1 MRKLKKF
8 GVALLSG
15 ACILS
20 LAAGVAACGDSGNNE
35 TPTVVEPGTSSTL
48 ITNKSPD
55 QLTPENA
62 IFAFL
67 QKQSELQSYKIT
79 AEGTAVASLAGYE
92 QDIHNVTYKN
102 GDEYLNQA
110 YSDSVLVKMKHQSF
124 SKNGKVA
131 YRNSFDG
138 EMKVAEKTD
147 YVKVYGFTA
156 DDILLGGYIINAKT
170 LRYATLAETEG
181 DTFTYYMRLAGDQ
194 SVASGAA
201 TESAT
206 ASIRLQT
213 KAYGSLENL
222 PSFSDVDLRLTIKK
236 DWTPVSFSSSCSY
249 EAKKIFNMSVEQSVT
264 STYSDI
270 NGTVMIPSAE
280 EFNSK
285 LGMQP
290 SEVVPETGEADPL
303 MQLATAVGGAFD
315 EQDTL
320 AVSAPISVALG
331 AQNVE
336 IPGELELKLRKDAL
350 GGDAI
355 ADAFAF
361 RYDLDLSALPLVSG
375 IANTLT
381 LRYLGD
387 GLLFVMLNNRAE
399 QDNYVFTYT
408 ADLGNLFA
416 DQAGETFSL
425 ERLQTTIEQ
434 TVDVEK
440 TDTGFAISPKPSALQ
455 GLNSRYG
462 EMIASLAETLGDT
475 HGYLQSL
482 LGFTFTELKL
492 ELAGTDTV
500 TGISVSVAATP
511 GENVT
516 MGEKIGVSLDIKL
529 FGGAFN
535 RPFTGDLD
543 FRLDPTVVWSGD
555 YFALAKA
562 HLNLDLTP
570 AAQLLRMFG
579 MFGSSIPDIPSW
591 LSADLNS
598 LDVYYMGDGMLTL
611 VLNNAEKNPVFTTDI
626 DLTQYFL
633 PAATALDGETSGE
646 TSGTQG
652 LQLPQL
658 IFEVKENGFE
668 ISLGETLVQALDA
681 AYGELVQTAVDSITE
696 AAGGG
701 LMGGIA
707 GQMINGWIGA
717 TITGAGIFL
726 GTNDEGQAMF
736 CLTITGCPTSNPS
749 GDYSERALLTL
760 TLTHLGEL
768 SADEKKSLLD
778 AGEEVKELHEMSE
791 KAAEYDA
798 QLQKFIDEM
807 DVTEGGY
814 TQYVAD
820 VTALQNKIASEKDG
834 VKTLMSNRSYLAET
848 TYGEKQY
855 SLLLLTAELYHERA
869 EAFKS
874 TVAEITADSEETAW
888 DELNALYDKNATVQG
903 IAVPAIKESEI
914 LKTAVGDDTIQTY
927 LEKRN
932 THETQVAEDLA
943 EKIAT
948 AKTAFNAEE
957 NQNRDGWTAALTK
970 IVNEFKPVYD
980 KLSAALQEGTGYRD
994 FVAAVYQKNL
1004 DDVIDSY
1011 KEIKSELEALTE
1023 KGNEASIDDLL
1034 GTMKK
1039 LSSAYALYY
1048 GSDYWKS
1055 NSDNTTT
1062 AMAWGKTWV
1071 TALKP
1076 TWLEETAQTA
1086 LNQKVTDLI
1095 ALNRELIKGTVETAL
1110 GTALKEVI
1118 GNAVSELYEE
1128 IGACRIVAEESGA
1141 VTWDFS
1147 KFDAASE
1154 ETKAA
1159 LLEKIHGLRFL
1170 ISKVLPTT
1178 IINDIWGNDPKDE
1191 MRQFARTN
1199 LTKYEAEFEAYVAA
1213 SSAPQA

>member
-1 MRKLKKF
+1 MQKSKKIA
-8 GVALLSG
+8 VLCLSG
-15 ACILS
+15 ALVASC
-20 LAAGVAACGDSGNNE
+20 AAGLSACGIVSGPQV
-35 TPTVVEPGTSSTL
+35 TPPQEGHSSTL
-48 ITNKSPD
+48 VTNKAPEE
-55 QLTPENA
+55 LTPEEV
-62 IFAFL
+62 IYAFL
-67 QKQSELQSYKIT
+67 QKQSELQSYVIT
-79 AEGTAVASLAGYE
+79 AEGTAKASLAGYK
-92 QDIHNVTYKN
+92 QDIHNTTYKN
-102 GDEYLNQA
+102 GEDFLNQA
-110 YSDSVLVKMKHQSF
+110 SSNSVLVKMKHQAF
-124 SKNGKVA
+124 SKGGRVA
-131 YRNSFDG
+131 YRNDFEG
-138 EMKVAEKTD
+138 ELSVADKAD
-147 YVKVYGFTA
+147 YTKVYGFTA
-156 DDILLGGYIINAKT
+156 DDVSLGGYIINPKT
-170 LRYATLAETEG
+170 LRYATLDKTEG
-181 DTFTYYMRLAGDQ
+181 DTLTYYFRLAGDE
-194 SVASGAA
+194 SFEGGTA
-201 TESAT
+201 TQSAT
-206 ASIRLQT
+206 ARIRYQA
-213 KAYGSLENL
+213 KAYGSLDNL
-222 PSFSDVDLRLTIKK
+222 PAYSDVDMRLTIKK
-236 DWTPVSFSSSCSY
+236 DWTPVSFTSSCSY
-249 EAKKIFNMSVEQSVT
+249 TAKKILRMNVEESMTSV
-264 STYSDI
+264 YSKI
-270 NGTVMIPSAE
+270 NEKVEIPSIQ
-280 EFNSK
+280 EFTQK
-285 LGMQP
+285 LGTTP
-290 SEVVPETGEADPL
+290 STPVSPQEETDPM
-303 MQLATAVGGAFD
+303 MQLASAVGATLEGGNAATLPVSIGLSAFD
-315 EQDTL
+315 AKKDL
-320 AVSAPISVALG
+320 S
-331 AQNVE
+331 
-336 IPGELELKLRKDAL
+336 GELTLKLREGALEKGDYADAVSLRFDLSLADMPLISTLADTFTVRYEGGGLLLLMLGNKTEGKDSFLYTYPVDLGGVFASVGEGGAEGLLSGMGSLFSVEKTQTGYTLSLKEETVAALNTAL
-350 GGDAI
+350 GG
-355 ADAFAF
+355 
-361 RYDLDLSALPLVSG
+361 
-375 IANTLT
+375 
-381 LRYLGD
+381 
-387 GLLFVMLNNRAE
+387 LLE
-399 QDNYVFTYT
+399 
-408 ADLGNLFA
+408 
-416 DQAGETFSL
+416 
-425 ERLQTTIEQ
+425 
-434 TVDVEK
+434 
-440 TDTGFAISPKPSALQ
+440 
-455 GLNSRYG
+455 
-462 EMIASLAETLGDT
+462 SLAQRIGDT
-475 HGYLQSL
+475 HGYIRSF
-482 LGFTFTELKL
+482 LGFTLESAKL
-492 ELAGTDTV
+492 DLAGTDTV

-535 RPFTGDLD
+535 KPFTGDLD

-927 LEKRN
+927 LTKR
-932 THETQVAEDLA
+932 TEHETKVAQKLA
-943 EKIAT
+943 ADITEAKAAFKQAT
-948 AKTAFNAEE
+948 D
-957 NQNRDGWTAALTK
+957 RDGWTAALTK

-980 KLSAALQEGTGYRD
+980 KLPDELQENTGYQE
-994 FVAAVYQKNL
+994 FVAEVYEKNI
-1004 DDVIDSY
+1004 DVVTEEY
-1011 KEIKSELEALTE
+1011 NTIKAELERLTAL
-1023 KGNEASIDDLL
+1023 GGEATIESLL
-1034 GTMKK
+1034 ETMKK

-1048 GSDYWKS
+1048 GYDYWTS
-1055 NSDNTTT
+1055 NLDNAST
-1062 AMAWGKTWV
+1062 AMEWGKTWI

-1076 TWLEETAQTA
+1076 TWLEETAQA
-1086 LNQKVTDLI
+1086 ELNQKVTALI
-1095 ALNRELIKGTVETAL
+1095 ALNRELIKGTTEKSVA
-1110 GTALKEVI
+1110 TALKDVI
-1118 GNAVSELYEE
+1118 KQAVEALYKQ
-1128 IGACRIVAEESGA
+1128 IGSCRIVAEEGGA

-1147 KFDAASE
+1147 KLHMNDE
-1154 ETKAA
+1154 ETSA
-1159 LLEKIHGLRFL
+1159 LLEKIHGIRFL
-1170 ISKVLPTT
+1170 ICKVLTT
-1178 IINDIWGNDPKDE
+1178 DLFDDWEDE
-1191 MRQFARTN
+1191 TLLQFARID
-1199 LTKYEAEFEAYVAA
+1199 LTKYETALAEYLA
-1213 SSAPQA
+1213 SPAPQA